1 MKKLIVCFLTSLLI
15 FCAFATGCKSESQ
28 QTESE
33 ILFDFESYGEI
44 QAFQYSS
51 DILKASLNEES
62 CFVTSGTHSLK
73 LELNPDSSALTRY
86 PYVFLY
92 QDGYFYAQKDFTL
105 YSGFSFDIYNA
116 AEETRTIKTHFS
128 TRNDSG
134 EYSDSMDII
143 CKLSP
148 QSWTKV
154 EYDLSDGSFARTFD
168 MKTVNYIALVFS
180 GLDYS
185 DSANV
190 FYIDNFRAEKSDTPV
205 KFNYA
210 RNLNEIMFFENA
222 SLIHYFNV
230 RSKEPGYM
238 NAQISLNTDTR
249 YISEGSASMKYAVV
263 KSPAEENR
271 STPIMLKLSG
281 ISERLLENT
290 QGIAADVFNGNDIDS
305 AIMFVYTIKK
315 GNSETTYSVSYNI
328 PAQEMITITLQNV
341 SDLTEIGFDT
351 LNYFDDS
358 YGAEKVFYIDYIRMI

>member
-1 MKKLIVCFLTSLLI
+1 M
-15 FCAFATGCKSESQ
+15 
-28 QTESE
+28 
-33 ILFDFESYGEI
+33 
-44 QAFQYSS
+44 
-51 DILKASLNEES
+51 
-62 CFVTSGTHSLK
+62 
-73 LELNPDSSALTRY
+73 
-86 PYVFLY
+86 
-92 QDGYFYAQKDFTL
+92 
-105 YSGFSFDIYNA
+105 
-116 AEETRTIKTHFS
+116 
-128 TRNDSG
+128 
-134 EYSDSMDII
+134 
-143 CKLSP
+143 
-148 QSWTKV
+148 